1 MMRDEKDADNSL
13 SLKDDKGT
21 ARKKKTLKIWQQT
34 YEVEV
39 ASLGQVLSLYYL
51 LDLLVFSLP
60 TYKHFLSS

>member
-21 ARKKKTLKIWQQT
+21 VRKKTLKLWQQT

-39 ASLGQVLSLYYL
+39 ASLGQVLSLYSL
-51 LDLLVFSLP
+51 LDLMVFSWP